1 MELRSRHPNY
11 TQRYL
16 HYMED
21 YIDGV
26 EKDKKSEGGTLLAFD
41 VMLPLYIH
49 LSKWNASLK
58 RNELS
63 Y

>member
-1 MELRSRHPNY
+1 
-11 TQRYL
+11 
-16 HYMED
+16 MED
-21 YIDGV
+21 HIDGV

-58 RNELS
+58 RNKLS